1 MWQRI
6 AQAFGQKL
14 SEKFREKAAATDSL
28 YFSLSVAAVCLL
40 LVLIVGG

>member
-6 AQAFGQKL
+6 AQAFG
-14 SEKFREKAAATDSL
+14 EKFREKTAATDSL

-40 LVLIVGG
+40 LALIVGG